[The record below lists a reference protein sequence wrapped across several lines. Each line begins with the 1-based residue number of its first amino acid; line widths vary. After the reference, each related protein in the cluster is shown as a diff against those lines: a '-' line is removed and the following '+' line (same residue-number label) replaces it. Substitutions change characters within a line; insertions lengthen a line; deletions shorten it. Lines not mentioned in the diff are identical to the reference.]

1 MKNTTSRFFLFFY
14 NNFSKYCINFE
25 DKKLEIKYK
34 KMTHIL
40 WEERGVVRETICR
53 GDRSMWARAF

>member
-1 MKNTTSRFFLFFY
+1 MKNTTSRFFLFVY

-34 KMTHIL
+34 KNDSYSL
-40 WEERGVVRETICR
+40 GRERR
-53 GDRSMWARAF
+53 GEGDTL